1 MSFFPA
7 LSRLVVLLFVFNQ
20 NYAAENRNIF
30 SYAPRFKFYYE
41 NNHTIY
47 VESGY
52 FFGKYVGPRFSVN
65 YDGIVRNYQNWIF
78 NLRIGAGYS
87 MAKRA
92 DNSDIQEIIFP
103 MSVHIQYTRVNTQAG
118 GFRRYNVRNVFQR
131 FFLKSNFDFAIGGY
145 NYANKQLISPFFS
158 FGLRRQNPEGG
169 WMYRLAVDFQLD
181 RIFSK
186 DYFQSSYFGPIL
198 SLGYTF

>member
-1 MSFFPA
+1 MHLAP
-7 LSRLVVLLFVFNQ
+7 LSARLVILLLAFNQ
-20 NYAAENRNIF
+20 NFATESRNIF

-47 VESGY
+47 LESGY
-52 FFGKYVGPRFSVN
+52 FFGKYVGPRFSIN

-87 MAKRA
+87 MATTSNNAEQQK
-92 DNSDIQEIIFP
+92 IIFP
-103 MSVHIQYTRVNTQAG
+103 MSVHVQYTKVNTQAG
-118 GFRRYNVRNVFQR
+118 GFRRYNIRNVFQR
-131 FFLKSNFDFAIGGY
+131 FFLKSNIDFAIGGY
-145 NYANKQLISPFFS
+145 NYAYKQLVSPFFS
-158 FGLRRQNPEGG
+158 FGFRRQNPEGG

-181 RIFSK
+181 KMFSK
-186 DYFQSSYFGPIL
+186 DYFKSLYFGPIL